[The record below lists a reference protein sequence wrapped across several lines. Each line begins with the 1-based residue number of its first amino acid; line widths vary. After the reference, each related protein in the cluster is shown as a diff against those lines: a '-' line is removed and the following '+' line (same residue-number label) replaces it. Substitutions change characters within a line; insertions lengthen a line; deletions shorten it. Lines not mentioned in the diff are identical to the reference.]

1 MNAHRNKKIDDQKSH
16 SYLIFCKNKECI
28 RLKVLNNV
36 KCIQEENSNPHKIS
50 VFNLSLRMIKSMTG
64 YGVANNDGD
73 NSRFSV
79 EIKSLNSKFL
89 ELNLRLPKEFSDKE
103 LLLRNECSK
112 RLERGKVNVTISSD
126 IENPLA
132 KAAKINKPLLQHYYI
147 ELKSVAEELGAST
160 SNLLETALTL
170 PEVISFSEAVADQG
184 EWEKVYEVFLKA
196 IEQFNKFREDE
207 GEVLKNDLSGRV
219 ESIMTLQSLIEEK
232 ETDRIPLIREKLTHY
247 LDKAVGKDNVDQN
260 RFEQELIY
268 YIDKLDI
275 TEEKVRLSSHCN
287 YFIKALNAE
296 DANGKKL
303 AFISQEMGREINT
316 LGSKANNAE
325 IQQLVV
331 KMKEELEKIKEQL
344 LNVL

>member
-1 MNAHRNKKIDDQKSH
+1 
-16 SYLIFCKNKECI
+16 
-28 RLKVLNNV
+28 
-36 KCIQEENSNPHKIS
+36 
-50 VFNLSLRMIKSMTG
+50 MTG
-64 YGVANNDGD
+64 YGVAINDSE

-112 RLERGKVNVTISSD
+112 LLERGKVNITISSD
-126 IENPLA
+126 VENPLA
-132 KAAKINKPLLQHYYI
+132 KAAKINKVLLKHYYS
-147 ELKSVAEELGAST
+147 ELKNAAEELGAPT

-170 PEVISFSEAVADQG
+170 PEVITYSEAVVDDG
-184 EWEKVYEVFLKA
+184 EWEQVYEVFLKA

-207 GEVLKNDLSGRV
+207 GEVLKNDLSMRV
-219 ESIMTLQSLIEEK
+219 KSIMELQSIVEEK
-232 ETDRIPLIREKLTHY
+232 EIDRIPLIREKLSQY
-247 LDKAVGKDNVDQN
+247 LDKAVGKENVDQN

-275 TEEKVRLSSHCN
+275 TEEKIRLSSHCN
-287 YFIKALNAE
+287 YFIKALDAP

-325 IQQLVV
+325 IQQIVV